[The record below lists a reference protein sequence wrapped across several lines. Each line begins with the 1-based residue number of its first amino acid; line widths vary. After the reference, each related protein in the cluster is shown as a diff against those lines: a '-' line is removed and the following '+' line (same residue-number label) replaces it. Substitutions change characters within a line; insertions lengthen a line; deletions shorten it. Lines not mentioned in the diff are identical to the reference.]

1 MKKDSGAEFTMLQD
15 NEIKVFD
22 LKELEHCML
31 TLINQNKELNLT
43 VHKYDKNK
51 FIFQDCIYI
60 NIYDLDKA
68 RNSFP
73 ITGILE
79 LPYFRVNG
87 VTCGESK
94 FIDRFV
100 NPFNLASVL
109 VNKCDFNMNTFYAT
123 VKPYKVISKFS
134 NWYWEYQHYFPDTLI
149 KRVPSYREKC
159 GFMDTSWSTFHE
171 LRQHLDMNYF
181 ELCKA
186 IHEGQ
191 TLDDICTDRLGKKTY
206 GHETWYSWL
215 EFAKDY
221 SFGKYYYGIS
231 KDYVKILQEFKESTE
246 ISVVEKPEI
255 RFNYVSES
263 KIPDSIVV
271 TINIT
276 GIHYLSRDKQI
287 EKIKEA
293 KSVLDNQVIEA
304 LKKNKV
310 FQKLNVPVN
319 YLKVTRKTY
328 TQAEELVYYFGWKEI
343 PKDTAQAREDQV

>member
-109 VNKCDFNMNTFYAT
+109 VNK
-123 VKPYKVISKFS
+123 
-134 NWYWEYQHYFPDTLI
+134 
-149 KRVPSYREKC
+149 
-159 GFMDTSWSTFHE
+159 
-171 LRQHLDMNYF
+171 
-181 ELCKA
+181 
-186 IHEGQ
+186 
-191 TLDDICTDRLGKKTY
+191 
-206 GHETWYSWL
+206 
-215 EFAKDY
+215 
-221 SFGKYYYGIS
+221 
-231 KDYVKILQEFKESTE
+231 
-246 ISVVEKPEI
+246 
-255 RFNYVSES
+255 
-263 KIPDSIVV
+263 
-271 TINIT
+271 
-276 GIHYLSRDKQI
+276 
-287 EKIKEA
+287 
-293 KSVLDNQVIEA
+293 
-304 LKKNKV
+304 
-310 FQKLNVPVN
+310 
-319 YLKVTRKTY
+319 
-328 TQAEELVYYFGWKEI
+328 
-343 PKDTAQAREDQV
+343 